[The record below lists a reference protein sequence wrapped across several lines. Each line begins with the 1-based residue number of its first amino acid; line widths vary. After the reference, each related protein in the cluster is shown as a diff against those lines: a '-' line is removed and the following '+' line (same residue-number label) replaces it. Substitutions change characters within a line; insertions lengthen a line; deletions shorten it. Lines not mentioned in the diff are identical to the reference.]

1 MLLFRGITLEKR
13 PAGHPQPTC
22 GDPEAP
28 SLPDPRALRGRL
40 SFRGARWF
48 TNKAPC
54 GPKRGHGTPQ
64 PRFGLEVQLDK
75 IAVELGISPA
85 KLRRQNLV
93 EPNSL
98 TANWMRIG
106 SMGLGTCIDK
116 VVAGS
121 RFEERWSKLPY
132 GKGLGIA
139 CSSYLSGA
147 GLPIYWNAMPH
158 SGVQLKLD
166 RSGLVR
172 RNDVA
177 VLTVSM
183 DPWLD
188 QQRWCDASGVM
199 HHMTLSDYPDE
210 RFGHTYGL
218 LVKETGYLARSV
230 LVIDRDGVIRYI
242 ETQQEMS
249 RMPDLAAAEAVA
261 RRLARE

>member
-1 MLLFRGITLEKR
+1 MPGPVARTGPDVEISRWGRRLTLVGQSLAVGDAAPDVELVSRRGDR
-13 PAGHPQPTC
+13 V
-22 GDPEAP
+22 
-28 SLPDPRALRGRL
+28 RL
-40 SFRGARWF
+40 SAYRG
-48 TNKAPC
+48 KVVLLSVVPEL
-54 GPKRGHGTPQ
+54 GTPVCD
-64 PRFGLEVQLDK
+64 RT
-75 IAVELGISPA
+75 
-85 KLRRQNLV
+85 
-93 EPNSL
+93 
-98 TANWMRIG
+98 TA
-106 SMGLGTCIDK
+106 
-116 VVAGS
+116 A
-121 RFEERWSKLPY
+121 
-132 GKGLGIA
+132 
-139 CSSYLSGA
+139 
-147 GLPIYWNAMPH
+147 
-158 SGVQLKLD
+158 LD